1 MLGVHCGRQ
10 AYKSTSTV
18 SGVSCPL
25 EVRVELPGYLSIH
38 LSQPPCGLSLDP
50 LMTCNCSTLEIYKSY
65 TSSWS
70 RTDVLQKRFCFV
82 LAGSIVKM
90 YFVIV
95 AWSCLSLCNP
105 MDCSSPGSSVH
116 GILQARILEW
126 VAMPS
131 SRESSWPRDW
141 IRVSCIGRQILYYW
155 ATWEAQGVLYIPWN
169 LPILSVQVN
178 DFWYIYR
185 VVQLLPQS
193 NFRTFPSSPK
203 GTSCLFAVTF
213 NFYSSPGQPPFCF
226 L

>member
-1 MLGVHCGRQ
+1 MSS
-10 AYKSTSTV
+10 KS
-18 SGVSCPL
+18 
-25 EVRVELPGYLSIH
+25 IF
-38 LSQPPCGLSLDP
+38 
-50 LMTCNCSTLEIYKSY
+50 
-65 TSSWS
+65 
-70 RTDVLQKRFCFV
+70 VLFCFV
-82 LAGSIVKM
+82 LADSIVKM
-90 YFVIV
+90 YFVVV
-95 AWSCLSLCNP
+95 AWSYLSLCNP

-116 GILQARILEW
+116 EILQARILEW

-141 IRVSCIGRQILYYW
+141 IRVSCTGRQILYHW

-213 NFYSSPGQPPFCF
+213 NFYSSPGQPPTLFSVDLPPLVCSFMTGFFHLAYCF
-226 L
+226 WGSYRDSMYQHFIPFVAKW